1 MGYKL
6 PNGATV
12 QHAATYAAVL
22 PFTAATNATETVLT
36 VTGATLAAGDIV
48 LVTSTW
54 APLNNKVVRVKTAT
68 AAAITL
74 EAIDT
79 TNVQNFPAGVGTGT
93 LKKILTWVSVPQVT
107 EFASSGGTQNYTDV
121 AFLEQSQGFQIPTD
135 KAAAS
140 IAITV
145 ADDPAQAYNAVLLAA
160 DSNKQ
165 VEAARLNLP
174 GTDMLLYGVYTSY
187 TSQPTVTR
195 NALLTRV
202 LNMALQ
208 STPTRYLS

>member
-12 QHAATYAAVL
+12 QHAATYAAAL

-79 TNVQNFPAGVGTGT
+79 TNLQNFPAGVGTGT
-93 LKKILTWVSVPQVT
+93 LKKILTWVSLPQVT
-107 EFASSGGTQNYTDV
+107 DFTSSGGTQNYTDV
-121 AFLEQSQGFQIPTD
+121 AFLEQSQGIQVPTD
-135 KAAAS
+135 KAAAA

-145 ADDPAQAYNAVLLAA
+145 ADDPSQPYNTVLLAA
-160 DSNKQ
+160 DANKQ

-187 TSQPTVTR
+187 SQQPTVAR
-195 NALLTRV
+195 NALLTRTV
-202 LNMALQ
+202 NLALQ

>member
-12 QHAATYAAVL
+12 QHASGYASAL
-22 PFTAATNATETVLT
+22 AFTAGTNATETVLT

-48 LVTSTW
+48 LVSSSW
-54 APLNNKVVRVKTAT
+54 SPLNNKVVRVKAAT
-68 AAAITL
+68 SSAITL
-74 EAIDT
+74 EATDT
-79 TNVQNFPAGVGTGT
+79 TNLQNFPAGAGVGT
-93 LKKILTWVSVPQVT
+93 LKKITGWVSVPQVT

-135 KAAAS
+135 KAAAA

-145 ADDPAQAYNAVLLAA
+145 ADDPTQAYNAVLLAA
-160 DSNKQ
+160 DANKQ

-187 TSQPTVTR
+187 SQQPTVTR
-195 NALLTRV
+195 NSLLTRV
-202 LNMALQ
+202 LNLALQ